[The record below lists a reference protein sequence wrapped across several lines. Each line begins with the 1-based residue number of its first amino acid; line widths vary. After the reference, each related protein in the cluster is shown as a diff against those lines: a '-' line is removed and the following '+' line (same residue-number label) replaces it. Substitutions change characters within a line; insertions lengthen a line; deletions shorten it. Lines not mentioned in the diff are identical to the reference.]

1 MNTIRF
7 YLVLTILIM
16 MSCHREDSDITTDVD
31 IIIEDTEQ
39 SFDSHFI
46 GIVRDADG
54 KSLSDVTVKTG
65 DDVVLTSDKGIFIM
79 KNIRTSSTATWI
91 RLSKRGY
98 FDKDVFISKSAGQF
112 SNISVELERKEDFI
126 EFSSD
131 TDRQITV
138 SEKMTLIIPAHNF
151 KNMDGTLYKGTIHLY
166 TSHHTLMGQAP
177 VQTLN
182 LSKSIFQDFRSVS
195 LSFET
200 PAGSTLQIIEPIL
213 VISNFES
220 SNVALLDAT
229 KKKWVEIKTSD
240 NRFTLALNTP
250 MLFGNAVK
258 TTRLKTRLVN
268 GQGMGVAL
276 VDIELEDEA
285 GTIYTVQAD
294 QNGYVETFVPA
305 GSKLM
310 LRLKS
315 QCEQILNTEAI
326 TTDYTE
332 VMNIKDITIDEALL
346 TTIQTDAPA
355 CSDQLNYNDLVNIYL
370 SSGHKDFALYQF
382 VSNQAFV
389 IPTCEDIQ
397 QAIFYKANESAFSIS
412 LGGYQ
417 NQQLIQLDVTPL
429 CINKIVGYYKIGNV
443 VKYFDSDQF
452 SIYFEISI
460 PDNLVISDLSNFV
473 VSIPDVKG
481 TGSYKV
487 DAILILDP
495 VTINCFDEDCVNIM
509 AEVIEISKI
518 GAPVKIRF
526 HGFISG
532 TEISGEF
539 ENLLLK

>member
-16 MSCHREDSDITTDVD
+16 MSCHRDDSDISTDVD

-54 KSLSDVTVKTG
+54 RSLSGVTVKAG
-65 DDVVLTSDKGIFIM
+65 DDVVQTSDNGIFIM

-91 RLSKRGY
+91 RLSKHGF
-98 FDKDVFISKSAGQF
+98 FDKDVFISKSSGQF

-138 SEKMTLIIPAHNF
+138 SDKMTLIIPAHNF
-151 KNMDGTLYKGTIHLY
+151 KNMDGTLYNGTIHLY
-166 TSHHTLMGQAP
+166 TSHHALMGQAP

-182 LSKSIFQDFRSVS
+182 FSKSIFQDFRSVS

-200 PAGSTLQIIEPIL
+200 PTGSALQIIEPIQ
-213 VISNFES
+213 VMSDFES
-220 SNVALLDAT
+220 SNVALLDAA
-229 KKKWVEIKTSD
+229 KKKWIEIKTSD
-240 NRFTLALNTP
+240 NRFTLAQNTP

-268 GQGMGVAL
+268 GQGMGVSL
-276 VDIELEDEA
+276 VDIELEDET

-305 GSKLM
+305 GSKLI
-310 LRLKS
+310 LKLKS
-315 QCEQILNTEAI
+315 QCGQLLKTEVL

-332 VMNIKDITIDEALL
+332 AINMKDITIDEALL

-370 SSGHKDFALYQF
+370 SSKNKDFALYQYE
-382 VSNQAFV
+382 SNQTFV

-412 LGGYQ
+412 FGGYQ

-429 CINKIVGYYKIGNV
+429 CINKLVGYYKIGNV

-452 SIYFEISI
+452 SIYFEKSI

-495 VTINCFDEDCVNIM
+495 VTITCFDEECVDIKVVVSALNQL
-509 AEVIEISKI
+509 
-518 GAPVKIRF
+518 GDPVKIRF

-539 ENLLLK
+539 ENLLLQ